1 MKLPFL
7 LVLNHHEIPFFWW
20 NPHFK
25 AADIH
30 MSEGAGIPPKAP
42 SVLEALFYNGEVQM
56 GLKMA
61 CL

>member
-1 MKLPFL
+1 M
-7 LVLNHHEIPFFWW
+7 
-20 NPHFK
+20 